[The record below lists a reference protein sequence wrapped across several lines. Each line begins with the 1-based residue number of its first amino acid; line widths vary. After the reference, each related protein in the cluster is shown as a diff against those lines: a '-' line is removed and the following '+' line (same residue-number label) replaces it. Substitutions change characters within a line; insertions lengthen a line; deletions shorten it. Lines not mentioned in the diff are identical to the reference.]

1 MSKKKSIILGI
12 ISMLVIIGI
21 IITSI
26 KLFEKNNLNN
36 SEERIQE
43 LYNYGNYIETKDV
56 KPNTI
61 VARFNEEEIL
71 FREIETTRKSINY
84 SMNNGNEESKDK
96 NAFYEVLVNK
106 LYIELAKKYP
116 DEVIYNLNIEQNL
129 EKIKKEWSEGYGEK
143 NVEQYRKEYLDV
155 LCIESNEIWLK
166 EEDFL
171 KYLQN
176 ISVEQMLSAKGI
188 QTIYSLM
195 IEKPELAKDRI
206 LEGKVNAYKKL
217 REVQKNMT
225 DKEEMLNAVRE
236 GTKLLTEIRE
246 LYIKDLIINSNI
258 EFCIDKGERS
268 TKVPVIYSESN

>member
-1 MSKKKSIILGI
+1 MNKKKSIILGI
-12 ISMLVIIGI
+12 MSVAVIIGI
-21 IITSI
+21 TIISVN
-26 KLFEKNNLNN
+26 LFEKNKFNN

-61 VARFNEEEIL
+61 VARFNGEEIL

-84 SMNNGNEESKDK
+84 SINNGNEERKDK

-116 DEVIYNLNIEQNL
+116 DEVTYNLNIEQNL

-155 LCIESNEIWLK
+155 LCIENNEIWLK

-176 ISVEQMLSAKGI
+176 ISIEQMLSAKGI
-188 QTIYSLM
+188 QTIYNLM

-206 LEGKVNAYKKL
+206 LEGKVNTYKKL
-217 REVQKNMT
+217 REAQKNMT
-225 DKEEMLNAVRE
+225 DKEEMLKSVRD

-258 EFCIDKGERS
+258 EFCIDKGEVS
-268 TKVPVIYSESN
+268 TKIPEIYSESN

>member
-1 MSKKKSIILGI
+1 M
-12 ISMLVIIGI
+12 
-21 IITSI
+21 
-26 KLFEKNNLNN
+26 
-36 SEERIQE
+36 
-43 LYNYGNYIETKDV
+43 
-56 KPNTI
+56 
-61 VARFNEEEIL
+61 
-71 FREIETTRKSINY
+71 
-84 SMNNGNEESKDK
+84 
-96 NAFYEVLVNK
+96 
-106 LYIELAKKYP
+106 
-116 DEVIYNLNIEQNL
+116 
-129 EKIKKEWSEGYGEK
+129 
-143 NVEQYRKEYLDV
+143 
-155 LCIESNEIWLK
+155 
-166 EEDFL
+166 